1 MKKQILLTGML
12 TISLLIPVSEA
23 KAQGWPTFDVAKLA
37 SLITNLVGRFQP
49 IPQVLSRVN
58 QVKTTM
64 SQIQA
69 VGQAAMSGDLKSI
82 GQAASG
88 ALKSGACTGGKEI

>member
-49 IPQVLSRVN
+49 IPQVLIR
-58 QVKTTM
+58 
-64 SQIQA
+64 
-69 VGQAAMSGDLKSI
+69 
-82 GQAASG
+82 
-88 ALKSGACTGGKEI
+88 